1 MNPPLRPQGPQ
12 MWRCPQDNKIASLRQ
27 IWPTSEPS
35 HKYDK
40 TSKYG
45 HLGTQSSGTMTQNW
59 WSHKRRDHTQA
70 GIRHNH
76 QRGCGSRTFSPLW
89 RRFWLCRL
97 FPVQWIY
104 GILHC
109 ARLLPRTGILI
120 AAATAGICA
129 IPSFAPSPV
138 IADVFGFRHLLN
150 LT

>member
-1 MNPPLRPQGPQ
+1 
-12 MWRCPQDNKIASLRQ
+12 MWRRPQDNKIASLRQ

-40 TSKYG
+40 TSKCG
-45 HLGTQSSGTMTQNW
+45 HLGTQPSGTMTQNW

-76 QRGCGSRTFSPLW
+76 QHGCGSHTFSPLW

-97 FPVQWIY
+97 FPVQGIQR
-104 GILHC
+104 ILHC
-109 ARLLPRTGILI
+109 VTAHWQPHRT
-120 AAATAGICA
+120 ATAGICA